1 MILKRQSYDIRTIC
15 IAIVFEVMSSCSS
28 GRDTMI
34 SSALEEAGVN
44 VSEIETV
51 LAHYSDERQKVAEY
65 LVSSM
70 VGRYS
75 SIGVGIDSIE
85 MIYSQLPHKN
95 GTWQFDSVQSVFV
108 KRYEQL
114 PVKKNIGLADSFI
127 RIFDS

>member
-1 MILKRQSYDIRTIC
+1 
-15 IAIVFEVMSSCSS
+15 
-28 GRDTMI
+28 MI

-75 SIGVGIDSIE
+75 SIGVG
-85 MIYSQLPHKN
+85 
-95 GTWQFDSVQSVFV
+95 
-108 KRYEQL
+108 
-114 PVKKNIGLADSFI
+114 A
-127 RIFDS
+127 